1 MNYIDDFV
9 TFLGNLGEAG
19 LTLAEHP
26 NDPTA
31 IVYFPPYVSEDLAV
45 GLSAHRAALLGLLR
59 DGYVPEPSSRAEFMF
74 IERLGIADGLGMPT
88 GRGSPAWLISVGEAL
103 RASG

>member
-26 NDPTA
+26 GDPTA
-31 IVYFPPYVSEDLAV
+31 IMYFPPYVSEDLAV
-45 GLSAHRAALLGLLR
+45 GLSSPSGGLARPAAR
-59 DGYVPEPSSRAEFMF
+59 
-74 IERLGIADGLGMPT
+74 RLCP
-88 GRGSPAWLISVGEAL
+88 
-103 RASG
+103 